1 MSTLED
7 AIALAVQAHR
17 GQRDK
22 AGAPYILHPMRVM
35 MKQLSD
41 EEKMTAILHDV
52 VEDTSWTLSGL
63 RDAGYPE
70 AVVGAVECL
79 TKREGENYDAFV
91 DRVIENPIARRVKLA
106 DIEDNM
112 DMLRLSELREKD
124 IDRLN
129 RYLRSWRR
137 LKARERGA

>member
-22 AGAPYILHPMRVM
+22 AGAPYILHPIRVM
-35 MKQLSD
+35 LRQES
-41 EEKMTAILHDV
+41 EEERMAAVLHDV
-52 VEDTSWTLSGL
+52 VEDTSWTLSAL
-63 RDAGYPE
+63 REAGYPE

-91 DRVIENPIARRVKLA
+91 DRLMENPIARRVKLA
-106 DIEDNM
+106 DIEDNLN
-112 DMLRLSELREKD
+112 MLRLAELREKD

-129 RYLRSWRR
+129 RYLRSYKR
-137 LKARERGA
+137 LRARERQS